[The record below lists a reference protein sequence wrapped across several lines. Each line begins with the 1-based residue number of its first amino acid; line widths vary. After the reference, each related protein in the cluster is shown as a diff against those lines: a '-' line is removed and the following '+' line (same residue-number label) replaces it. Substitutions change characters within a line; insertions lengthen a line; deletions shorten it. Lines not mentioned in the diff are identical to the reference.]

1 MDRQDAFSGTA
12 EVREGH
18 RFDEARLAA
27 WMEAHVDGY
36 AGPLTVQ
43 QFKGGQSNPT
53 YKLITPDKNYVLRRK
68 PPGQL
73 LASAHAVD
81 REYKVI
87 TALGQTDVPV
97 ARTYGLCTDDSVIGT
112 WFYVMDCVDGRVIWG
127 PTFPD
132 VDRATRPRYFE
143 AMVDALA
150 KLHMADFNAIGL
162 GDFGK
167 TDGYMGRQIHRW
179 SKQYLED
186 PAAGKFDEMDQ
197 LSDWLPRTI
206 PESTGVSVVHGDYRC
221 DNMIFHP
228 TEPRVLAI
236 LDWELSTLGDPMADF
251 TYHLMMY
258 HMPSSMTSGIADQ
271 DLTALNIP
279 TESDYVAM
287 YATRT
292 GKPAQIPHLHWYL
305 AYNMFRLAAICH
317 GIQGRVVKG
326 TAASAHAKN
335 MGAAVLPLAQ
345 FAMSQARQA
354 GFA

>member
-1 MDRQDAFSGTA
+1 MDRQEAFSGTDV
-12 EVREGH
+12 VRDQH
-18 RFDEARLAA
+18 RFDEARLAQ
-27 WMEAHVDGY
+27 WMAETVPGF

-53 YKLITPDKNYVLRRK
+53 YKLITPAKNYVLRRK

-97 ARTYGLCTDDSVIGT
+97 AKTWGLCTDDSVIGT
-112 WFYVMDCVDGRVIWG
+112 WFYVMDCVEGRVIWG

-132 VDRATRPRYFE
+132 VPREQRPKYFE
-143 AMVDALA
+143 AMVDTLA
-150 KLHMADFNAIGL
+150 KLHNADFKAIGL

-167 TDGYMGRQIHRW
+167 TDGYMARQIHRW

-186 PAAGKFDEMDQ
+186 PVAGKYDEMDK
-197 LSDWLPRTI
+197 LSEWLPRTV

-228 TEPRVLAI
+228 SEPRVLAI

-258 HMPSSMTSGIADQ
+258 HMPSAMTSGIADQ
-271 DLTALNIP
+271 DFAALNIP
-279 TESDYVAM
+279 VESEYVAW
-287 YATRT
+287 YAART
-292 GKPAQIPHLHWYL
+292 GRPAQIPHLHWYL

-326 TAASAHAKN
+326 TAASTHAKN
-335 MGAAVLPLAQ
+335 MGAAVPVLAQ
-345 FAMSQARQA
+345 FAWGQALKA
-354 GFA
+354 GAR